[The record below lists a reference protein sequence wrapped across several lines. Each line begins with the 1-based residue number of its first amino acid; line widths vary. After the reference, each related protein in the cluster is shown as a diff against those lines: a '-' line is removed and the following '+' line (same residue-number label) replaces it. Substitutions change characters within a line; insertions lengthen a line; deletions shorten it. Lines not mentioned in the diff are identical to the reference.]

1 MAQTSITPLKVR
13 LMSRNSNPS
22 GRAAKGRLAKAK
34 GGSRRRNPDLKVAL
48 TNAAYTTGAVT
59 AGVFGAKYVD
69 QYMNEFFAKSGV
81 EAQTLGVIKL
91 LGTFGIVAAGEYVKG
106 LPAVAQNPMLSK
118 VIDPLIIGLATF
130 SASSALDLLAG
141 TDILAT
147 GGSEGALSF
156 AMANKPSTGAAA
168 ASGSYG
174 MAATRRRRRYA
185 RGTMVES
192 PTLDRQL
199 TMGATAL
206 MPLHG
211 MQGSLEIYP
220 NVQPSIQQMQ
230 GSIMPHS
237 MGATYETR
245 CI

>member
-22 GRAAKGRLAKAK
+22 GSKAKAK
-34 GGSRRRNPDLKVAL
+34 AKSVGRRRNPDIKVAL

-59 AGVFGAKYVD
+59 VGVLGAKYVD
-69 QYMNEFFAKSGV
+69 QYMNQFFAEQGV

-141 TDILAT
+141 LDILST
-147 GGSEGALSF
+147 GGKDGAL
-156 AMANKPSTGAAA
+156 AYAIANKPSTGTTA

-174 MAATRRRRRYA
+174 MAASRARRRRYA

-211 MQGSLEIYP
+211 MRGSLEVYP
-220 NVQPSIQQMQ
+220 TVQPSIQQMQ
-230 GSIMPHS
+230 GSIMPHG